1 MNITTKMIMAKKPCS
16 EYTKEIVSGLIGK
29 GKTLLEILSLK
40 IPDDDI
46 IWCVTKFLPDI
57 ENRKFAIWCARQ
69 CKTDIPEIKLYIDAI
84 ENYYIK
90 KTISKEELDAADWAT
105 YRAAYRAASRA
116 ADWAASR
123 AAYRAADWAASR
135 AASRAAYWAADW
147 AAYWAAYRAAHRA
160 ADWAASISAHR
171 AACSMSI
178 KKQITKLK
186 EIVRGLK

>member
-90 KTISKEELDAADWAT
+90 KTISKEELDAADWA
-105 YRAAYRAASRA
+105 ASRA
-116 ADWAASR
+116 ADWATDWAASS
-123 AAYRAADWAASR
+123 AANRSANRSADWAADWAADGVAYMAADWAASS
-135 AASRAAYWAADW
+135 AAR
-147 AAYWAAYRAAHRA
+147 
-160 ADWAASISAHR
+160 
-171 AACSMSI
+171 

-186 EIVRGLK
+186 KIVRGLQ

>member
-90 KTISKEELDAADWAT
+90 KTISKEELDAADWA
-105 YRAAYRAASRA
+105 
-116 ADWAASR
+116 
-123 AAYRAADWAASR
+123 AYRAADWAADW
-135 AASRAAYWAADW
+135 AAYGVAYMAADWAADW
-147 AAYWAAYRAAHRA
+147 AEYRAASSA
-160 ADWAASISAHR
+160 AR
-171 AACSMSI
+171 

-186 EIVRGLK
+186 KIVRGLQ